1 MRAASVSEAELLTE
15 LHLAVERDELS
26 LLYQPKV
33 AVADNRLVGVEAL
46 ARWPHRTLG
55 VVEPSTFVPL
65 AERYGLID
73 ELTDWVLRRGL
84 KQWVTWSEQG
94 LRTNIAF
101 NVSALSLRDVYFPD
115 YLHRLCQTEGVPA
128 NCLTI
133 EVTEGATQH
142 LVRLLDTLTR
152 FRLKGMSLA
161 LDDFGTGYSS
171 LLQLRQLPYN
181 ELKVDQCFVGDS
193 VRSRESRLIVKA
205 VIDLAH
211 GLGLAATAE
220 GVEDAETLALLAE
233 LGCDHA
239 QGYFIARAMEG
250 WELAPWLVEADGDGR
265 RADRSARAARRLS
278 AGGGMYAWREVHGSR
293 GGLRDVAAAS
303 CLCHCRSWRRRR
315 RARRRRRK
323 ARPSAARRGSSSR
336 RSKPWRE
343 RRVAARLAALD
354 GLAGA
359 VGTRRWR
366 RDGRRDLSRRIA
378 AEGALLAPDDR
389 LARAAPAP
397 GTYRCRYVRP
407 GGRQVGGFAAGAYC
421 YVGVEAGQLSLATEL
436 RGLRLGGYLWELKG
450 GERLVFLGA
459 SVPPGARTAPAYGVD
474 PAARLRRIW
483 SSASA
488 TSATGWCFPSLRPG
502 APFTIVEMVAAPQ
515 E

>member
-1 MRAASVSEAELLTE
+1 MRAASVSEAELLTD

-46 ARWPHRTLG
+46 ARWPHRALG
-55 VVEPSTFVPL
+55 IVEPSTFVPL

-84 KQWVTWSEQG
+84 KQWVSWSEQG

-181 ELKVDQCFVGDS
+181 ELKVDRCFVEEA

-220 GVEDAETLALLAE
+220 GVEDAETMALLAE

-239 QGYFIARAMEG
+239 QGYCLARAMEG
-250 WELAPWLVEADGDGR
+250 WELAAWLMAGEGEGVVPIAAGR
-265 RADRSARAARRLS
+265 RRS
-278 AGGGMYAWREVHGSR
+278 G
-293 GGLRDVAAAS
+293 
-303 CLCHCRSWRRRR
+303 
-315 RARRRRRK
+315 
-323 ARPSAARRGSSSR
+323 
-336 RSKPWRE
+336 
-343 RRVAARLAALD
+343 
-354 GLAGA
+354 
-359 VGTRRWR
+359 
-366 RDGRRDLSRRIA
+366 
-378 AEGALLAPDDR
+378 
-389 LARAAPAP
+389 
-397 GTYRCRYVRP
+397 
-407 GGRQVGGFAAGAYC
+407 
-421 YVGVEAGQLSLATEL
+421 
-436 RGLRLGGYLWELKG
+436 
-450 GERLVFLGA
+450 
-459 SVPPGARTAPAYGVD
+459 
-474 PAARLRRIW
+474 
-483 SSASA
+483 
-488 TSATGWCFPSLRPG
+488 
-502 APFTIVEMVAAPQ
+502 
-515 E
+515 